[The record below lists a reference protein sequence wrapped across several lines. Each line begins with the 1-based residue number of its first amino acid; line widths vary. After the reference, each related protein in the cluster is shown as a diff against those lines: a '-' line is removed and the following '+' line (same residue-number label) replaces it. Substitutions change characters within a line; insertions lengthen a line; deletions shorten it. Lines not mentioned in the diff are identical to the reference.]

1 MNNMENKK
9 MWHCEIG
16 EVDCDKIPMG
26 GDSPMR
32 DAVAKAF
39 KDLTREDSI
48 FIFSGWG
55 NKLSEGRRAVVEN
68 RAPNR
73 DKVYSEILADISTD
87 DLIAELERRRPCEK
101 CGNKEDV
108 KYSDDHGC
116 SCVFKYM
123 VDNFKEATKG
133 RKL

>member
-1 MNNMENKK
+1 MKVELNNGGKR

-16 EVDCDKIPMG
+16 EVDCGKIPMG

-39 KDLTREDSI
+39 KDLTGEDDV

-68 RAPNR
+68 RMPDR
-73 DKVYSEILADISTD
+73 DKVYSEILTD
-87 DLIAELERRRPCEK
+87 VPTADLIAELEKRRPCAK
-101 CGNKEDV
+101 CDYPKDLGNACAFG
-108 KYSDDHGC
+108 GC
-116 SCVFKYM
+116 LWHSNPF
-123 VDNFKEATKG
+123 DNQFKEVK
-133 RKL
+133 